1 MGDWS
6 CLSSVPVCSVTTA
19 HVRIDKALLNRTLDM
34 FVQMMTQRS
43 FLCSIFLLHTRT
55 FAQCSS
61 RSPHSPLHELR
72 QPGDLFVGGIIFHA
86 FITSQP
92 IDFTDYPP
100 PKWSEGITVLTKNY
114 QHILAFVFAVKE
126 LNENPQILPNVT
138 LGAHIYDSYFND
150 EWTYQST
157 MRLISTPRR
166 FVPNYKCDFQ
176 NNLIAVI
183 GALDAPIS
191 VDVAVILDIYKIPQ
205 LIYGSTPIMNDKIP
219 GLLFYQMAPIES
231 IQYIGMLKLL
241 LHFKWTWIG
250 ILYADDENGQRFVRS
265 ELELFPQNGI
275 CVAFVE
281 KIPSL
286 PFLTGTEKNLL
297 EGAKIYSKIMGSK
310 ANVLVVYGE
319 SYTMVYLRWFTFFS
333 EFENMSPKVK
343 VLIMTAHMELN
354 SYTYQRTWGT
364 DMIHGALSFTVHSS
378 DHPGF
383 RQFADSRNPSSTK
396 NDGFIRD
403 FWQQAFG
410 CRFTNSTPDSIND
423 DICTGEEKLE
433 SLPGPF
439 FEMSMTGHSYSIY
452 NSVYAVAH
460 AFHAMLSS
468 RLKGRA
474 VVDGGGLKLHVQ
486 DWWQLHHFLR
496 GISFNNSVGDKVCLD
511 QNGELA
517 AGFDIINWVFSTN
530 QSFQRVKVGRMNP
543 QLPPDQAFTID
554 EDSITWHTLFNQ
566 AQPLSICTDS
576 CQPGY
581 RKKRKE
587 GEPFC
592 CYDCIPCPEGK
603 ISNNKDMNDCKKCA
617 DEHYPNTHQS
627 VCIPKEISFLSYEE
641 PLGIILNIFTF
652 SFVLLTALTIVIFVK
667 HHNTPIV
674 KANNRSLTYS
684 LLVSLLLCFLCALLF
699 VGPPQWVMCLLRQMA
714 FGMVFSVAVSC
725 VLAKT
730 ITVVLAFMAT
740 KPGSRMRKWL
750 GKRLANS
757 TVLSCSLI
765 QAGVCTLWLIT
776 SPPFPDV
783 DKHSM
788 RKEIVLVCNE
798 GSVTLFYCVLGY
810 MGILALVSLTVAFL
824 ARKLPNSF
832 NEAKFITFSMLLFC
846 SVWLSFIPTYLSTK
860 GKYMVVVEIF
870 SILSSSA
877 GLLACIFFPK
887 CYIVLLRSELNSRE
901 HLIKK

>member
-1 MGDWS
+1 M
-6 CLSSVPVCSVTTA
+6 V
-19 HVRIDKALLNRTLDM
+19 
-34 FVQMMTQRS
+34 FVVQRVS
-43 FLCSIFLLHTRT
+43 GTKPS
-55 FAQCSS
+55 
-61 RSPHSPLHELR
+61 
-72 QPGDLFVGGIIFHA
+72 
-86 FITSQP
+86 
-92 IDFTDYPP
+92 
-100 PKWSEGITVLTKNY
+100 VLTKNY

-138 LGAHIYDSYFND
+138 LGVHIYDSYFND

-157 MRLISTPRR
+157 MQLISTSRR
-166 FVPNYKCDFQ
+166 FSPNYKCDFQ
-176 NNLIAVI
+176 NNLITVI
-183 GALDAPIS
+183 GALDTQIS
-191 VDVAVILDIYKIPQ
+191 LDVAVILDIYKIPQ
-205 LIYGSTPIMNDKIP
+205 LIYGSTPVMNDKIP
-219 GLLFYQMAPIES
+219 GLLFYQMAPKET
-231 IQYIGMLKLL
+231 IQYIGILKLL

-250 ILYADDENGQRFVRS
+250 VLYVDDDNGERFVQS
-265 ELELFPQNGI
+265 ELELFSQNGI
-275 CVAFVE
+275 CVALME
-281 KIPSL
+281 RIPDS
-286 PFLTGTEKNLL
+286 PFLSGLDDNLL
-297 EGAKIYSKIMGSK
+297 KGAKIYNKVMGSK
-310 ANVLVVYGE
+310 ANVLVVYGK
-319 SYTMVYLRWFTFFS
+319 SYSMLYLRWLPYFS
-333 EFENMSPKVK
+333 EFENMPQKGK
-343 VLIMTAHMELN
+343 VLIMTAQMELN

-410 CRFTNSTPDSIND
+410 CRFTNSTPDNINN

-468 RLKGRA
+468 RLEGRA

-486 DWWQLHHFLR
+486 EWWQLHHFLR
-496 GISFNNSVGDKVCLD
+496 GISFNNSVGDKVSLD

-517 AGFDIINWVFSTN
+517 AGFDIINWVFSAN
-530 QSFQRVKVGRMNP
+530 QSFQRVKVGRMHP

-554 EDSITWHTLFNQ
+554 GDAITWHTLFNQ
-566 AQPLSICTDS
+566 TQPLSVCTNS
-576 CQPGY
+576 CHPGY

-603 ISNNKDMNDCKKCA
+603 ISDHK
-617 DEHYPNTHQS
+617 
-627 VCIPKEISFLSYEE
+627 
-641 PLGIILNIFTF
+641 
-652 SFVLLTALTIVIFVK
+652 ALTLVIFVK

-674 KANNRSLTYS
+674 KANNWSLTYS

-699 VGPPQWVMCLLRQMA
+699 IGPPQWVMCLLRQMA

-740 KPGSRMRKWL
+740 KPGSRMRKWV
-750 GKRLANS
+750 GKRLANAI
-757 TVLSCSLI
+757 VLSCSLI

-776 SPPFPDV
+776 SPPFPDA

-788 RKEIVLVCNE
+788 KKEIVLVCSE

-810 MGILALVSLTVAFL
+810 MSILAIVSLTVAFF
-824 ARKLPNSF
+824 ARKLPDSF

-887 CYIVLLRSELNSRE
+887 CYILLWRSELNHRE
-901 HLIKK
+901 HLIRK